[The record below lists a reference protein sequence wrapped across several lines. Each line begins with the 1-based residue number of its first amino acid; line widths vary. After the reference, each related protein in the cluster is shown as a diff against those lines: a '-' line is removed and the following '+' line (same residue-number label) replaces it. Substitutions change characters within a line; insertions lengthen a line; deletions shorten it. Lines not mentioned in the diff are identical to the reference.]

1 MPPSKEKEI
10 AAGVLNTSREPC
22 IPNVS
27 GDIMNGSSYFGGKS
41 DVKIKQMNGGSHEPV
56 RLRKEIGLV
65 NGITIITGC
74 IVGSGIFLSPKSV
87 LENAGSVGMSL
98 VVWTVSGIF
107 SLIGA
112 LCFAELGTT
121 IVKSGGE
128 YSYIFTAFGPL
139 PAFILL
145 WVTLLIINPT
155 GQSIIALTFAN
166 YVVQPFYADSDCG
179 PPDIFV
185 RLLAVMC
192 ITLLTFVNSWSV
204 PWATRVQDVF
214 TVAKI
219 IALLVIIGT
228 GLVRIAM
235 GHTENFQ
242 EPFKG
247 SANGQ
252 SIALA
257 FYGGLFAYAA
267 WNYLN
272 YLTEEIKEP
281 TKNLP
286 RGIMISLP
294 MVTII
299 YVLANVAYFAVLSP
313 DELAASNA
321 VAVSFGRKVF
331 GPMAWIMPVS
341 VAMSTFGGVNG
352 GFLSLSR
359 LFFVGARE
367 GQLPEWLAMIQVS
380 RKTPMPSLVFTCLL
394 SVMYVFVP
402 TIDSLL
408 NYFSFMTW
416 LSIGAAVCGQIYL
429 RFTRP
434 DMERPIKYPILLPI
448 TFVLACVFLVIMGT
462 VAAPQDTLIGL
473 AITLTGFPV
482 YFLCIW
488 WQNKPAAVLKFNR
501 AITRIVQKLLIVVGE
516 EKEE

>member
-1 MPPSKEKEI
+1 MVLNQGENGH
-10 AAGVLNTSREPC
+10 AAETPETGVLNPSR
-22 IPNVS
+22 
-27 GDIMNGSSYFGGKS
+27 GGKEAEATGDQGEGRVDTHDDS
-41 DVKIKQMNGGSHEPV
+41 RVQLKPQ
-56 RLRKEIGLV
+56 IGLFSSSTV
-65 NGITIITGC
+65 IIGC
-74 IVGSGIFLSPKSV
+74 IVGSGIFLSPTSV
-87 LENAGSVGMSL
+87 LKNSGSVGMSL
-98 VVWTVSGIF
+98 VVWIVSGLF

-121 IVKSGGE
+121 IPKSGGE
-128 YSYIFTAFGPL
+128 YAYIMASFGGL
-139 PAFILL
+139 PAFLLL
-145 WVTLLIINPT
+145 WVTLIIINPT
-155 GQSIIALTFAN
+155 GQAIVALTFAD
-166 YVVQPFYADSDCG
+166 YVIQPFFTEVDCPAPDS
-179 PPDIFV
+179 FV
-185 RLLAVMC
+185 RIAAILCLA
-192 ITLLTFVNSWSV
+192 LLTFVNSWSV

-434 DMERPIKYPILLPI
+434 DMERPIKYHILLPI

-488 WQNKPAAVLKFNR
+488 WENKPAVVLKFNR